1 MTTAVLQNGLLKLTE
16 RTDILLAVLLVG
28 DAPHARV
35 YVPEALRAQV
45 RVGGAATVRVGADG
59 ARQFPGRVRMVRSE
73 PVFTPYFALS
83 GKDASRLSFL
93 AEVQL
98 EG

>member
-1 MTTAVLQNGLLKLTE
+1 
-16 RTDILLAVLLVG
+16 
-28 DAPHARV
+28 
-35 YVPEALRAQV
+35 
-45 RVGGAATVRVGADG
+45 
-59 ARQFPGRVRMVRSE
+59 MVRSE

-98 EG
+98 EGEGVGELPAGLPLRVEFDAP